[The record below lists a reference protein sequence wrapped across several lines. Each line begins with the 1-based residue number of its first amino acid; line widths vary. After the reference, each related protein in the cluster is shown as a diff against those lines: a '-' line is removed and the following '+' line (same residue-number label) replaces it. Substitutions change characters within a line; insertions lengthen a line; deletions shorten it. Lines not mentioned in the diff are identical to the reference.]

1 MVGQEEDDLRS
12 LIEDTDWVQ
21 LFPKDQQEKI
31 KLLFVRLLHYR
42 TNDVHKLL
50 RNLDEVHKGKI
61 LIKANTNDSCVK
73 NFVAVIIRLYCHCIE
88 NIKLARSLEK
98 FLLPFKLDNSKRIAD
113 ELNQFFLGVIHEHHP
128 RVEKLTAASCLL
140 DQSDIIRATAEQNM
154 EDVLSWIL
162 QEMNEARGSITT
174 DGTNKENL
182 LIISALVKIILQ
194 LFQSCPTTCFIAWKT
209 GYQDNTWQILKQILL
224 HLFQLLDTEILSAD
238 VKMLSGT
245 ASGIFLA
252 SAPTN
257 NLSVGTFW
265 TVFSNI
271 FQGSR
276 SHVSS
281 YEELMAEG
289 EIEEHSL
296 LQLRLGAIA
305 MVKGMLACASDIC
318 LAFHSKDSVPFCVE
332 LFSVVHEFCMG
343 PISLRYHAFNLLQ
356 TWFNKFLHLVSSELI
371 QSEDFIDSCLNK
383 KTLDVVWLNWDSPV
397 DDVSEL
403 AADSLKCLF
412 EVWQVAHKE
421 KKMEDDNDPHKFYS
435 SILQKLKSV
444 PWYIKGQYKVMS
456 ALVPYLGSQFIV
468 SEYPD
473 LPKELLQCL
482 TTNYLASA
490 AADVYRTI
498 VTDLRRRTTE
508 EELIAVWEETWWP
521 TLLTGLK
528 SRNLLQRNNV
538 NQYWISSTT
547 KTAPHLGSHIQNKLE
562 KMLKNTT
569 AERTWLLLAYLSVS
583 KVIRATQV
591 STLQG
596 EDLIRE
602 GLYSC
607 QDEIRSEALGLL
619 CICHKK
625 SEPLSKTEDKL
636 LREILPLNLKIDSAP
651 FRQHLAAHL
660 KRLLI
665 RVRDG
670 SVALIKSGNLGTLDV
685 SLQFVEWLHTLCI
698 DNLVPGSSYQRC
710 KTCLEILSILYETFQ
725 YNENAKQRKSFTPE
739 STKKLNNYVKER
751 GLWDFFC
758 YHSNGVLV
766 MCLLDGADDI
776 QELACSLLLEYY
788 TWPLDGSPGP
798 SGDGSEGTLECHLMM
813 EALRLCNSPKPY
825 QSQSGAL
832 LLKLIFKKSV
842 TENGWCFII
851 QSDQCKRDLTSP
863 TGDPVQVFLQHML
876 QEIQGMLAKS
886 QNAPVKASKSSP
898 IHGYVTA
905 VTRCLTEC
913 LESLQQKSIESLTQH
928 YLSLVELNTQIIQ
941 TMLNIMARGS
951 ESEGCPSFA
960 EIGQALESL
969 IVESEEDYSQS
980 EALSGEHQYLLSWC
994 WVNIKESC
1002 LSLGHLSGAL
1012 ISYFEIMA
1020 LEVKVIRSV
1029 GDTFMKVLTQCR
1041 HRGVIEGCRTAF
1053 TVFCSALFESNNKE
1067 LTCIPQNI
1075 LFKSLDSLQS
1085 KAASTSTTRK
1095 SAGLPVVVQCI
1106 ISCERQNKK
1115 NESMKIAL
1123 DQLFNMAELPIEGV
1137 IDDRHDLPQVHAL
1150 NILKCLYGD
1159 SSLHEALM
1167 QFIEKAVI
1175 LVVEQFGSPAWS
1187 IRNAATRLFSVL
1199 ITRLFGQKKII
1210 GMQACNTKSL
1220 PELSAY
1226 YPELIPYLLQ
1236 SLESALQR
1244 EITAIHSL
1252 HPSLFPVLT
1261 ILSHMGRLDQED
1273 ESNEVL
1279 PLRNL
1284 VRILLRSPVYFLRQL
1299 SSAAFVSLVPLKM
1312 TLKIIRELISE
1323 MSPSP
1328 DSNFIHGALVSIE
1341 MLTNSCNEIPEDV
1354 MQAILK
1360 MSSDVI
1366 TLPDIVSAQYVRL
1379 LCGLLN
1385 KEKQTTRAEI
1395 LETLRKFCSD
1405 TERKEQNM
1413 SKKPLTEKACIA
1425 CLLQHGC
1432 QSICLKMLT
1441 TQKVNA
1447 DVKLFLMEFFTAIAR
1462 EDKTFEMSPDL
1473 LPDLLKCILAE
1484 SYPPLESALISCMTE
1499 QYMRHRTISQSD
1511 LQLLKEAWQLN
1522 RSRVYNKGILA
1533 SVALELGCVYLDA
1546 SFRNENVVAEEDILV
1561 ICDVMH
1567 HTSSSSD
1574 LCKVAVCHSLSII
1587 GESVLRLCLQK
1598 KGETFMSS
1606 LLKLFFCVWNL
1617 VQDDDPDVRVH
1628 ASKFIASLS
1637 QEFNEYGS
1645 LQCNTCLQ
1653 EWISYFSG
1661 HFWWSTQAVKEI
1673 FQKLYQ
1679 PTSVQQIYLKSHKGK
1694 QLYEAEDN
1702 SFFSEAIFNSVYLY
1716 QMLQKMLALS
1726 TTNDV
1731 THSFTQEEI
1740 QVHNLIQDL
1749 RFVQEHLKI
1758 LHTSVISDLCEPANF
1773 RTMVELL
1780 LKVQLLLEIKPD
1792 CLSAD
1797 AISQLSVSYNNITMD
1812 KKTPVTLTRFLNNAF
1827 CFV

>member
-1 MVGQEEDDLRS
+1 MAGQEEEDLRS
-12 LIEDTDWVQ
+12 LIEETDWLQ

-31 KLLFVRLLHYR
+31 NLLFVNLLYYR

-50 RNLDEVHKGKI
+50 RNLDAVHKGNI
-61 LIKANTNDSCVK
+61 LLRANTDDSCVK

-98 FLLPFKLDNSKRIAD
+98 FLLPLKPDNSKRIEE
-113 ELNQFFLGVIHEHHP
+113 ELNQFFLGVIREHRP

-154 EDVLSWIL
+154 NGVLSWVL
-162 QEMNEARGSITT
+162 REMSEARDSITT
-174 DGTNKENL
+174 SGTSKENL
-182 LIISALVKIILQ
+182 LIVSALVKIILQ
-194 LFQSCPTTCFIAWKT
+194 LFQSCPATTCIVAWKT
-209 GYQDNTWQILKQILL
+209 EYQDEMWQILKQILL
-224 HLFQLLDTEILSAD
+224 HLFQLLDTEALSAD

-245 ASGIFLA
+245 AIGIFLA

-281 YEELMAEG
+281 YEDLMTEG

-305 MVKGMLACASDIC
+305 MVKGMLACASDSC

-371 QSEDFIDSCLNK
+371 ESENFIDSCLNK
-383 KTLDVVWLNWDSPV
+383 KTIDVVWLNWDSPV
-397 DDVSEL
+397 EDVSEL

-412 EVWQVAHKE
+412 EVWQVAHQE
-421 KKMEDDNDPHKFYS
+421 KKTEDGDEAHQFYS
-435 SILQKLKSV
+435 SILLKLKSV

-456 ALVPYLGSQFIV
+456 ALMPYLGSQFIV
-468 SEYPD
+468 REYPD
-473 LPKELLQCL
+473 LPEELLRCL

-498 VTDLRRRTTE
+498 VSDLRRRTTE
-508 EELIAVWEETWWP
+508 EELVAVWEGTWWP
-521 TLLTGLK
+521 ILLSGLQSK
-528 SRNLLQRNNV
+528 NILQRNNV
-538 NQYWISSTT
+538 NQYWIPSTT
-547 KTAPHLGSHIQNKLE
+547 KTAPHLGSHIQTKLQQ
-562 KMLKNTT
+562 MLKNTKT
-569 AERTWLLLAYLSVS
+569 ERTWLLFAYLSVS

-619 CICHKK
+619 CVCHKK

-670 SVALIKSGNLGTLDV
+670 SVALIKSKDLNSLDV

-698 DNLVPGSSYQRC
+698 DNLVPGSCYQRR

-725 YNENAKQRKSFTPE
+725 YNEQAKQRKSFTPE
-739 STKKLNNYVKER
+739 STKKLNHYVKEK

-758 YHSNGVLV
+758 YQSNIVLV

-788 TWPLDGSPGP
+788 TWPLEGSPGP
-798 SGDGSEGTLECHLMM
+798 SGDGAESKLECHLLT

-832 LLKLIFKKSV
+832 LLKLIFKKCV

-851 QSDQCKRDLTSP
+851 QSGQCKRDLPSA

-876 QEIQGMLAKS
+876 QEIQGMLDKS

-913 LESLQQKSIESLTQH
+913 LESLQQRNLQSLTQH
-928 YLSLVELNTQIIQ
+928 YLRLVQLNTQIIQ
-941 TMLNIMARGS
+941 TMLNIMAQGS

-969 IVESEEDYSQS
+969 IVDSEEDYCQS

-1002 LSLGHLSGAL
+1002 LSLGHLSGVL
-1012 ISYFEIMA
+1012 IKNSEMME
-1020 LEVKVIRSV
+1020 LEVTVIRSV

-1053 TVFCSALFESNNKE
+1053 TMFCSALFESNNKE
-1067 LTCIPQNI
+1067 LLCIPQSI
-1075 LFKSLDSLQS
+1075 LLKSLESLQS

-1106 ISCERQNKK
+1106 ISCEHRNKK
-1115 NESMKIAL
+1115 NELMKIAL
-1123 DQLFNMAELPIEGV
+1123 DQLFIMAELPLEGV
-1137 IDDRHDLPQVHAL
+1137 VDDRHDLPQVHAL

-1167 QFIEKAVI
+1167 QFIEKAVM
-1175 LVVEQFGSPAWS
+1175 LVVEQFGSPAWA

-1199 ITRLFGQKKII
+1199 ITRLFGQKKIV

-1220 PELSAY
+1220 PELSAH

-1244 EITAIHSL
+1244 DISAIDSL

-1284 VRILLRSPVYFLRQL
+1284 VRTLLRSPVYFLRQL
-1299 SSAAFVSLVPLKM
+1299 SSAAFVSLVPLKK
-1312 TLKIIRELISE
+1312 TLKTIRELISE
-1323 MSPSP
+1323 ISPAS
-1328 DSNFIHGALVSIE
+1328 DSNFVHGALVSIE
-1341 MLTNSCNEIPEDV
+1341 MLINSCKEIPEDV
-1354 MQAILK
+1354 MGALLNTA
-1360 MSSDVI
+1360 SAVI
-1366 TLPDIVSAQYVRL
+1366 MLPDIVSAQYIRM
-1379 LCGLLN
+1379 LCCLVD
-1385 KEKQTTRAEI
+1385 KEKLMTRDEL
-1395 LETLRKFCSD
+1395 LETVTKFSSD
-1405 TERKEQNM
+1405 TERKEQNISM
-1413 SKKPLTEKACIA
+1413 PLTQKACIA
-1425 CLLQHGC
+1425 CLLQLGC

-1441 TQKVNA
+1441 MQKIDA
-1447 DVKLFLMEFFTAIAR
+1447 DVKFFLMEYLTDIAR
-1462 EDKTFEMSPDL
+1462 EDRTSEMSQDL
-1473 LPDLLKCILAE
+1473 LQEQLKCILAG
-1484 SYPPLESALISCMTE
+1484 SYPPLVSALVSCMTE
-1499 QYMRHRTISQSD
+1499 QYMRYRTIRQSD
-1511 LQLLKEAWQLN
+1511 LQLLKEAWQVYKG
-1522 RSRVYNKGILA
+1522 RVYNRGILA
-1533 SVALELGCVYLDA
+1533 SAALELGCVYLDA
-1546 SFRNENVVAEEDILV
+1546 SFEKENVVAEEDILV
-1561 ICDVMH
+1561 ICDVMYH
-1567 HTSSSSD
+1567 ISSSSD
-1574 LCKVAVCHSLSII
+1574 QCKLAVCHGLSII
-1587 GESVLRLCLQK
+1587 GKSVLRLCLQQ
-1598 KGETFMSS
+1598 KGDTLMSS
-1606 LLKLFFCVWNL
+1606 LLKLFFFVWNL
-1617 VQDDDPDVRVH
+1617 VQDDDPDVRGH
-1628 ASKFIASLS
+1628 ATKFIASLS

-1661 HFWWSTQAVKEI
+1661 HFWWSTLVVKEI
-1673 FQKLYQ
+1673 FQKLYH
-1679 PTSVQQIYLKSHKGK
+1679 PNSVQQIFLKSCKSK

-1702 SFFSEAIFNSVYLY
+1702 SFFSEAIFSSAHLY
-1716 QMLQKMLALS
+1716 QMLQIMLALS
-1726 TTNDV
+1726 NTNDV
-1731 THSFTQEEI
+1731 THSFTPEEI
-1740 QVHNLIQDL
+1740 QVQDLIQDL
-1749 RFVQEHLKI
+1749 KFVQEHLKI
-1758 LHTSVISDLCEPANF
+1758 LDTSVISDLCEPANF
-1773 RTMVELL
+1773 RTTVELL
-1780 LKVQLLLEIKPD
+1780 LKVHLILEQKPV

-1797 AISQLSVSYNNITMD
+1797 AISQLSDRYNQITMD
-1812 KKTPVTLTRFLNNAF
+1812 KKTPVTLTRFLNNSF